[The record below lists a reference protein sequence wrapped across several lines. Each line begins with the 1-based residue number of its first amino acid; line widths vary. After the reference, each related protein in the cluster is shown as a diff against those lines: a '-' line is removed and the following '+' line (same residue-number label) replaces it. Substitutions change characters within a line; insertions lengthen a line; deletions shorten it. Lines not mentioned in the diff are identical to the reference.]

1 MVNRATV
8 VKAVFPEVLQSF
20 LQVNVSSRVL
30 PQIMAAGFLGADAAK
45 NHTSSWK
52 TAN

>member
-8 VKAVFPEVLQSF
+8 VKAVFPEVLRSL
-20 LQVNVSSRVL
+20 LQVNVSERIL
-30 PQIMAAGFLGADAAK
+30 PQIMAVGFLGADAAK

-52 TAN
+52 IAN